1 MRGVII
7 VLMAILGVIF
17 PKFLVK
23 AIKSTD
29 RNDADGGL
37 LGSQINTKI
46 ICHKIVLSGHRR
58 IEMNKKKRF
67 LSYCAFTIL
76 GMCFN
81 MA

>member
-37 LGSQINTKI
+37 LGSQITFGMP
-46 ICHKIVLSGHRR
+46 V
-58 IEMNKKKRF
+58 
-67 LSYCAFTIL
+67 SYTHL
-76 GMCFN
+76 TLPTTERV
-81 MA
+81 

>member
-17 PKFLVK
+17 PKFLVKNFLVK

-37 LGSQINTKI
+37 LGSQITFGMLMLI
-46 ICHKIVLSGHRR
+46 IGI
-58 IEMNKKKRF
+58 F
-67 LSYCAFTIL
+67 LNSCI
-76 GMCFN
+76 
-81 MA
+81 

>member
-17 PKFLVK
+17 PKILVKNFLVK

-37 LGSQINTKI
+37 LGSQITFGMLMLI
-46 ICHKIVLSGHRR
+46 IGI
-58 IEMNKKKRF
+58 F
-67 LSYCAFTIL
+67 LNSDI
-76 GMCFN
+76 
-81 MA
+81 

>member
-17 PKFLVK
+17 PKILVKNFLVK

-37 LGSQINTKI
+37 LGSQITFGMLMLI
-46 ICHKIVLSGHRR
+46 IGIFLNSG
-58 IEMNKKKRF
+58 I
-67 LSYCAFTIL
+67 
-76 GMCFN
+76 
-81 MA
+81 

>member
-37 LGSQINTKI
+37 LGSQITFGMLI
-46 ICHKIVLSGHRR
+46 IGIFLNSG
-58 IEMNKKKRF
+58 I
-67 LSYCAFTIL
+67 
-76 GMCFN
+76 
-81 MA
+81 

>member
-17 PKFLVK
+17 PKILVKKFLVK

-37 LGSQINTKI
+37 LGSQITFGMLMLI
-46 ICHKIVLSGHRR
+46 IGIFLNSG
-58 IEMNKKKRF
+58 I
-67 LSYCAFTIL
+67 
-76 GMCFN
+76 
-81 MA
+81 